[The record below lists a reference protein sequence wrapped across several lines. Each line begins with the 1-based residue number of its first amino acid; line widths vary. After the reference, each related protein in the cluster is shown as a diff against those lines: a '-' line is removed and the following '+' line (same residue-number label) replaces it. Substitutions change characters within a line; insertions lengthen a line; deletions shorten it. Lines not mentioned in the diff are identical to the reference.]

1 MKKFLTKITAGIVAA
16 VMLIGAAPGVS
27 FAEET
32 RAISVYYHSGDT
44 KIGGGEFTAVLA
56 ATETDGKYT
65 LVDPFAASTVDPN
78 ALTQDNAQ
86 ESAKA
91 MAALYKEG
99 GAKAVTDENGKGT
112 INITRNGLYLVMQTG
127 STGTAEKYYATSPML
142 VEVYTSSTSIEPKT
156 STKPEPQKPSTP
168 DSPKEEH
175 YDSKKDNPPSTPS
188 SGVGAIS
195 VYKVDADDN
204 NVFLQ
209 GATFSLYKSDGTKVG
224 SYTTDAKGYFGVSY
238 LAYGSYYL
246 VEDKAPDGYVGGADK
261 IYFTLNSTTSY
272 NVNYPWN
279 IKVTNAKKE
288 EPAVPALEAPNE
300 TPTPTQVIETV
311 VNRATGDAG
320 NIAFYGAILVIAA
333 AGIAGIV
340 IYKKK
345 HKD

>member
-1 MKKFLTKITAGIVAA
+1 MKKLLTKITAGIAA
-16 VMLIGAAPGVS
+16 AAMLIGVTPSVS

-44 KIGGGEFTAVLA
+44 KIDGGEFTAVLA

-65 LVDPFAASTVDPN
+65 LADPFAASTVDPN

-86 ESAKA
+86 ESAKTL
-91 MAALYKEG
+91 AALYKEG
-99 GAKAVTDENGKGT
+99 GAKVVTDTNGKGT
-112 INITRNGLYLVMQTG
+112 IKVTGNGLYLVMQTG
-127 STGTAEKYYATSPML
+127 STGTAEKYYAASPML

-175 YDSKKDNPPSTPS
+175 HDSKKDNPPSTPS

-209 GATFSLYKSDGTKVG
+209 GAMFSLYKADGTKVG

-246 VEDKAPDGYVGGADK
+246 VEDKAPDGYVGGTDK

-272 NVNYPWN
+272 SANYPWS
-279 IKVTNAKKE
+279 IKVTNTKKV
-288 EPAVPALEAPNE
+288 EPVALAPETPAE

-311 VNRATGDAG
+311 INRATGDAG
-320 NIAFYGAILVIAA
+320 NIALYSTILVIAA